1 MAYFSNTMKN
11 TTKRGATK
19 SNTPAPVVPSLAEV
33 LDLMAYHVAEIM
45 TARPGPTV
53 ADLPAISFG
62 CGLGGWE
69 GTDCPFVMV
78 QGTITAATEAFA
90 KDGGAWGAW
99 AQVVL
104 NGRAVGNRH
113 GGYKAIAAAYAPV
126 IAWVAAYHARAAV
139 AALVADTAG
148 PAVAK
153 AG

>member
-1 MAYFSNTMKN
+1 MKN

-19 SNTPAPVVPSLAEV
+19 SNPAPSVPSLAEV
-33 LDLMAYHVAEIM
+33 LDLMAYHVASVM
-45 TARPGPTV
+45 TAQPGPSV

-69 GTDCPFVMV
+69 GTDCPFVMM
-78 QGTITAATEAFA
+78 QGTITAVTGAFA
-90 KDGGAWGAW
+90 KDGGAWGPW

-104 NGRAVGNRH
+104 NGRSVGNRH

-139 AALVADTAG
+139 ADLVASTDG
-148 PAVAK
+148 PAIAK